1 MAHKKAG
8 GSAKNLKDSG
18 PQYLGLKIHDGENE
32 NNGKSSIRKR
42 GKHYLPGTGVDMG
55 RDYTIFAIEEGVV
68 KFTEKRK
75 KSYDGQMKIKKV
87 VSVIV

>member
-18 PQYLGLKIHDGENE
+18 PQYLGLKIHDGETAHPGN
-32 NNGKSSIRKR
+32 IIIHQR
-42 GKHYLPGTGVDMG
+42 GTQYLPGTGVDMG
-55 RDYTIFAIEEGVV
+55 RDYTIFAIKEGVV

-75 KSYDGQMKIKKV
+75 TSYDGQRKIKKV